1 MIRLFYNYY
10 QDSNIERRKEID
22 LCFYK
27 NLTNPHINMIVIES
41 QQKLTYNNYIDR
53 INQLANPDDISVFCN
68 SDIYLDDTIL
78 KTQYMKPRDVYALSR
93 WDVDKQGNAKFWNRK
108 DSQDTWIV
116 RGKVEPLNGDF
127 ALGTPGCDNR
137 IAHEFQKSGHLV
149 SNPGISI
156 KTYHV
161 HTSNVRNYNK
171 STPSVPP
178 PYLTV
183 EPISL

>member
-10 QDSNIERRKEID
+10 RDSNLERRKEID

-27 NLTNPHINMIVIES
+27 NLTNHHINIIVIES
-41 QQKLTYNNYIDR
+41 QEKLTYNNYIER
-53 INQLANPDDISVFCN
+53 INQLADDNDISVFCN
-68 SDIYLDDTIL
+68 SDIYLDETIL

-93 WDVDKQGNAKFWNRK
+93 WNIDKKGEYSFWNRP
-108 DSQDTWIV
+108 DSQDTWIIK
-116 RGKVEPLNGDF
+116 GKVGALEGDF

-137 IAHEFQKSGHLV
+137 IAYEFRKAGHTV
-149 SNPGISI
+149 SNPGLSI

-161 HTSNVRNYNK
+161 HASNVRTYNK

-183 EPISL
+183 DPISL